1 MKHPDFKLY
10 FAVMSHGRPENVLG
24 AIQYL
29 GTEATWFVGEGEAK
43 AYRKAGAKNVVAG
56 GSLPVSRNL
65 ALDAAWRKDLT
76 CVQISDD
83 LRRFS
88 LATARLS
95 PITALSASLL
105 VKASLDARNGVYLG
119 SGNST
124 SNPYMAIG
132 LRTGTKLP
140 AHLRPLISDNTL
152 ILGDFSIVKP
162 CGLYF
167 DEKTLVKEDYEYT
180 LRHLRVFGQVLRCN
194 YLLMDFKHRTN
205 PGGANLNRK
214 KFGAE
219 KKAFDY
225 LLERWPAVLGSVKKY
240 GPTSS
245 EYEVRINWRPK
256 ALSAAEGN
264 LPDITPRFPRLKG
277 D

>member
-105 VKASLDARNGVYLG
+105 VKASLDARNGVYWRAYRHQVA
-119 SGNST
+119 ST
-124 SNPYMAIG
+124 FETADIRQHIN
-132 LRTGTKLP
+132 LRRL
-140 AHLRPLISDNTL
+140 
-152 ILGDFSIVKP
+152 
-162 CGLYF
+162 LYRETMWF
-167 DEKTLVKEDYEYT
+167 
-180 LRHLRVFGQVLRCN
+180 VFR
-194 YLLMDFKHRTN
+194 
-205 PGGANLNRK
+205 
-214 KFGAE
+214 
-219 KKAFDY
+219 
-225 LLERWPAVLGSVKKY
+225 
-240 GPTSS
+240 
-245 EYEVRINWRPK
+245 
-256 ALSAAEGN
+256 
-264 LPDITPRFPRLKG
+264 
-277 D
+277 